1 MGPKNWFGVRMW
13 RSWIIEGIVFYSAG
27 EHITETVKEQSY
39 FMFRSMSDEE
49 ILQWKQ
55 SKESG
60 NLQEKKQ
67 DMEGLWLL

>member
-1 MGPKNWFGVRMW
+1 
-13 RSWIIEGIVFYSAG
+13 
-27 EHITETVKEQSY
+27 
-39 FMFRSMSDEE
+39 MFRSKSDEE

-67 DMEGLWLL
+67 DMEGL